1 MVYAVSGTMST
12 EGSDPSFDRLFL
24 REYAR
29 VAGIAYRVVG
39 DADEAEDIA
48 QEVFCSFYGR
58 HAPDA
63 PYAAPWLY
71 RAASHAALNALR
83 GKRRRTQRETL
94 AEAEGYRTQTREES
108 DPARVAENAEGR
120 EELRRALAGLPEKSA
135 SVLILRYSGL
145 SYAEVAA
152 ALGVSTGQIGTL
164 LRRAEAALRKEMTH
178 ATPR

>member
-1 MVYAVSGTMST
+1 MAYAVSG
-12 EGSDPSFDRLFL
+12 EAGVEDSFDHLFL

-48 QEVFCSFYGR
+48 QEVFCSFYRR
-58 HAPDA
+58 HSPDA
-63 PYAAPWLY
+63 PYAASWLY
-71 RAASHAALNALR
+71 RAASHAALNAIR
-83 GKRRRTQRETL
+83 GKRRRTLRET
-94 AEAEGYRTQTREES
+94 AVEAYRERVGEET
-108 DPARVAENAEGR
+108 DPADAVESAER
-120 EELRRALAGLPEKSA
+120 RQELRHALARLPEKSA

-145 SYAEVAA
+145 SYAEIAV

-164 LRRAEAALRKEMTH
+164 LRRAEAALKKEMIH